1 MITDPF
7 RSGCQHHWVKRCLVN
22 YPCRPNICN
31 LDQHIQ
37 REGQGCL
44 WPKTDKDGQPLR
56 LCKDDVLY
64 KLRWVTLGYHYNWS
78 TKVCAVNAVSA
89 TPIIITSCVALQE
102 YCDDKRSR
110 FPEDLAQLSSFLLKI
125 AGFSKY
131 TLSLPPSLPLPP
143 LSLSLLL
150 SLPSPPLSLSL
161 LLSLSLHPSHMQTL
175 LYFPRFSAEAA
186 IVNYYHLDST
196 LSGHTDHSERDLSHP
211 LLSIRLSG
219 KYRNLSAM

>member
-7 RSGCQHHWVKRCLVN
+7 RAGCQHHWVKRCLVN

-44 WPKTDKDGQPLR
+44 WPKRDKDGQPLR
-56 LCKDDVLY
+56 LCKDDMLY

-110 FPEDLAQLSSFLLKI
+110 FPEDLAQLSSFLLKM

-131 TLSLPPSLPLPP
+131 THS
-143 LSLSLLL
+143 LSLSL
-150 SLPSPPLSLSL
+150 SLPLALS
-161 LLSLSLHPSHMQTL
+161 HIHVHVQTL
-175 LYFPRFSAEAA
+175 LYTFRFSAEAA